1 MLAKSCL
8 LALLLADAPV
18 PAFAVSQDINLTAT
32 VTGSCTVSDS
42 LTPSAINQALTINSD
57 GTVSQSPVTV
67 TFPVACNK
75 PASLN
80 MASTNKALVGPA
92 AAVPN
97 YANTIVYR
105 AAASGGVF
113 PDIELTSDN
122 SAPQPPVFT
131 AGPAAGNLSL
141 TITPFTTQPLAAGTY
156 ADTLRVT
163 IEPVQ

>member
-1 MLAKSCL
+1 MLARISL
-8 LALLLADAPV
+8 LALLLAASPL

-32 VTGSCTVSDS
+32 VTGTCTVSDS

-80 MASTNKALVGPA
+80 MASANKALVGP

-105 AAASGGVF
+105 AVASGGVF

-131 AGPAAGNLSL
+131 SGPAAGNISL
-141 TITPFTTQPLAAGTY
+141 TITPFTTQPLAAGSY